1 MNGNYDSLK
10 TLVVFGLVFSKNQL
24 VKNVFIFHECFLLF
38 KIEFPFSDSS
48 YPVIRRCKSMALGN
62 LKASSCSGR
71 SNLVNVAFNTG
82 NGFVIIILL
91 FWKLSAKVCMTTACL
106 KCSI

>member
-24 VKNVFIFHECFLLF
+24 VENVFIFHECFLRF
-38 KIEFPFSDSS
+38 KIDFPFSDSS
-48 YPVIRRCKSMALGN
+48 YPVIRWCESMALGH
-62 LKASSCSGR
+62 LKASGCSGR

-82 NGFVIIILL
+82 NGFVIIVLL
-91 FWKLSAKVCMTTACL
+91 FWKSSVKVCTITTYL
-106 KCSI
+106 KRSI